1 MNKKFYT
8 ILTCLLF
15 SSIALAAKPG
25 EPAPT
30 CLSTKLHDGHA
41 LDINRFKGKVVYIDF
56 WASWCPPCKMSFP
69 SLNKLHTELNSQGL
83 EIVAINLDEDKNDAL
98 EFLEHNAVDFPIAYD
113 GEGACPGNFDVLAM
127 PSSYIIDK
135 QGIVR
140 EVHLGFDEDSIDKI
154 RTTILAL
161 LAE

>member
-1 MNKKFYT
+1 MNKKFYLL
-8 ILTCLLF
+8 LTFFLF

-25 EPAPT
+25 DPAPN
-30 CLSTKLHDGHA
+30 CLSTKFVNGQA
-41 LDINRFKGKVVYIDF
+41 LDISRFKGKVVYVDF
-56 WASWCPPCKMSFP
+56 WASWCPPCKLSFP
-69 SLNKLHTELNSQGL
+69 GINELHTELNTQGL
-83 EIVAINLDEDKNDAL
+83 EIVAINLDENKNDAL
-98 EFLEHNAVDFPIAYD
+98 EFLEYNAVDFPIAYD
-113 GEGACPGNFDVLAM
+113 DKGICPGNFDVIAM

-140 EVHLGFDEDSIDKI
+140 EVHLGFDENSKDKI

>member
-41 LDINRFKGKVVYIDF
+41 LDITRFKGKVVYIDF
-56 WASWCPPCKMSFP
+56 WASWCPPCKLSFP
-69 SLNKLHTELNSQGL
+69 GLNKLHTELNVQGL

-98 EFLEHNAVDFPIAYD
+98 EFLEHNAVNFPIAYD
-113 GEGACPGNFDVLAM
+113 EEGVCPANFDVIAM

-140 EVHLGFDEDSIDKI
+140 EVHLGFDEDSIKKI